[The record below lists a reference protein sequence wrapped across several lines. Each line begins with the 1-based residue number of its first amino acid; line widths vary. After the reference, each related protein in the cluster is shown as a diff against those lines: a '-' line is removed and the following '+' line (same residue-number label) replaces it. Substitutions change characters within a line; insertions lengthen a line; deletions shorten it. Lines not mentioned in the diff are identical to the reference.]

1 MKRIFITG
9 ATGNVGYEVI
19 RFLCQLDTSIEIIA
33 GVRHEAK
40 ARELFHDFPSL
51 GYRIFDFEKADT
63 FPAAFQDVDIL
74 FLLRPPHLAQVEKY
88 FRPLLTEAQNA
99 GIERIVFL
107 SVQGAERS
115 RIIPHNQIEKLIQ
128 TIDFQYIFLRPSY
141 FMQNLTTT
149 LLDDIRRHRCIVLPA
164 GKALFNWIDVQNIG
178 EVAARLIEDFDTYR
192 NRAIEL
198 TGAENANFATVVDLL
213 NAHTQPPV
221 RFFNVNLVR
230 FYWLKRQSGMPQGLI
245 LVMIML
251 HFLPRWQK
259 PPLVSDFYKKLTG
272 KEPTTLSEFLRRE
285 KAWFEPIAAD
295 GHS

>member
-9 ATGNVGYEVI
+9 ATGNVGGEVI
-19 RFLCQLDTSIEIIA
+19 RFLCQSDTPGQVIA
-33 GVRHEAK
+33 GVRDEAK
-40 ARELFHDFPSL
+40 ARLLFHDFPSL
-51 GYRIFDFEKADT
+51 GYRIFDFEKAST
-63 FPAAFQDVDIL
+63 FSAAFQDVDTL
-74 FLLRPPHLAQVEKY
+74 FLLRPPHLSQVEKY

-128 TIDFQYIFLRPSY
+128 SLGFQYIFLRPGY

-149 LLDDIRRHRCIVLPA
+149 LLDDIRRHRRIVLPA

-178 EVAARLIEDFDTYR
+178 EVAARLLEDFDAYR
-192 NRAIEL
+192 NSAIEL
-198 TGAENANFATVVDLL
+198 TGTENADFATVVDVL

-221 RFFNVNLVR
+221 QFLSVNPIR

-259 PPLVSDFYKKLTG
+259 PPLISNFYEQLTG
-272 KEPTTLSEFLRRE
+272 KKPTTLSEFLRRE
-285 KAWFEPIAAD
+285 KAWLEPIAAD
-295 GHS
+295 EYS

>member
-19 RFLCQLDTSIEIIA
+19 RFLCQSDTPGRVIA
-33 GVRHEAK
+33 GVRDEAK

-63 FPAAFQDVDIL
+63 FPAAFQEVDIL

-128 TIDFQYIFLRPSY
+128 ALGFQYIFLRPSY

-149 LLDDIRRHRCIVLPA
+149 LLDDIRRHRRIVLPA

-178 EVAARLIEDFDTYR
+178 EVAARLIESFDAYR

-198 TGAENANFATVVDLL
+198 TGTENANFATVVDLL

-221 RFFNVNLVR
+221 QFLNINPVR

-285 KAWFEPIAAD
+285 KAWFEQ
-295 GHS
+295 